1 MSGGSMYKSTLILI
15 FELTALAV
23 SAVYRSVFSANAAD
37 GIYVVTAL
45 ALCCLFFADFLTA
58 EILRKKKKPPNGFF
72 RFFLTG
78 AGFFAALLCGGSD
91 YFPVLIPILF
101 ALTSLL
107 RAREYFYGIFAV
119 ETVLAALIVK
129 PSVYVLIVS
138 GILFITLVFSGN
150 LTERLERAQ
159 KAVEEEKRTVT
170 RLQKKNADLTAYF
183 RTLRE
188 TAALEERSRF
198 SARIHDRL
206 GHGISGSILLLE
218 GAQRCMKTDPER
230 AEKCLGTAVENLRG
244 SVDSIREALRE
255 ERPLRHIAGITE
267 LRETLERFSVQHE
280 IKTDFTVEGETE
292 KIPPQVWNCLKEN
305 LIEATANTV
314 RHSEA
319 DHFSFRLF
327 IYNKVVKAEF
337 SDNGKGGGNFKKGM
351 GMEAMEERTADC
363 GGSCVFQKS
372 AAGFRI
378 VNVFRL

>member
-1 MSGGSMYKSTLILI
+1 MCGGFMYKSTLILI
-15 FELTALAV
+15 FELTALAA
-23 SAVYRSVFSANAAD
+23 SAIYRVTLSANAAD
-37 GIYVVTAL
+37 GFHVVTAL
-45 ALCCLFFADFLTA
+45 VLCCLFFADFLTA
-58 EILRKKKKPPNGFF
+58 EISRKKKKSPSGVP
-72 RFFLTG
+72 RLFLTG
-78 AGFFAALLCGGSD
+78 AGFLVVLFCGGSD
-91 YFPVLIPILF
+91 YFPVLVPLLF
-101 ALTSLL
+101 ALTDLL
-107 RAREYFYGIFAV
+107 RAREYFYGIF
-119 ETVLAALIVK
+119 TVGTILAALILK
-129 PSVYVLIVS
+129 PSAYVLIVS
-138 GILFITLVFSGN
+138 GILFVTLVFSGT
-150 LTERLERAQ
+150 LTERLERVQ
-159 KAVEEEKRTVT
+159 IAVEEEKRAVT
-170 RLQKKNADLTAYF
+170 SLHKKNADLKAYS

-255 ERPLRHIAGITE
+255 ERPPRHIAGITE

-280 IKTDFTVEGETE
+280 IGTDFTVEGETE

-319 DHFSFRLF
+319 DLFSFRLF

-337 SDNGKGGGNFKKGM
+337 SDNGKSGGNFKKGM
-351 GMEAMEERTADC
+351 GLEAMEERTADC

-372 AAGFRI
+372 GAGFRI